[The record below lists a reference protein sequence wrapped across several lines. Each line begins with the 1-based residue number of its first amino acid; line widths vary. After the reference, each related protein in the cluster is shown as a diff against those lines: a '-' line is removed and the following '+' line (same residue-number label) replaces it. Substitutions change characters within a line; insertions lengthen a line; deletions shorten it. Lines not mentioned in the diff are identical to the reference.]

1 MTENDQYKRT
11 ERARNGRWAIGKTGP
26 GCYQVINLDNGG
38 HTYTVTHA
46 GGEWVRMDFIR
57 VNVPST
63 CDCEDY
69 AQRGGRCKHIEAVRL
84 ALEGEPLQV
93 QPLVKSDEA
102 GIRAVFLDGAD
113 LSLTVGGRTACSRC
127 GLSACEHVHAALPH
141 YTRWLWAQAIE
152 GRWPAHRIAQLG
164 IPPAAAQP
172 ALAGVEPWR
181 FMEPV
186 VCGGATLYAAG
197 CTPSASTS
205 WEDGCIVRFPDG
217 DRTSSGHVYV
227 GPLHPDGHTA
237 CLGQAP
243 ACRNGRCDH
252 VERARQI
259 ADRFLN
265 SQSHSPT
272 GSEPPHHSQEVKSM
286 SQEPGPNWDEIK
298 RQLATPFHSY
308 YVGWKAQA
316 TSKDKTRALAVAY
329 IDARTVMDRLDQVVG
344 PGNWSDT
351 YRLISAGD
359 GEFAIECTLAL
370 FGVCKSDVGIAEEED
385 DGSSAS
391 ISKSAYSDALKR
403 AAVKW
408 GIGRYLYRIPKQWV
422 GYDAARKQLTE
433 IPELPA
439 WALPGG
445 TGSTNA
451 TSEGHGSRDNGRGK
465 NTQADT
471 TMSGGDEH
479 SAELEQ
485 ARATVLPFGTR
496 EHPEWKGKPLGE
508 LAALNAELIPWL
520 AESFSPTSEGGRT
533 VQQAAQ
539 VLSRHLAKAA

>member
-11 ERARNGRWAIGKTGP
+11 QRARNGRWAIGKTGQDR
-26 GCYQVINLDNGG
+26 YQVVNLDNGG
-38 HTYTVTHA
+38 HAYTVTHA
-46 GGEWVRMDFIR
+46 GGGRAGD
-57 VNVPST
+57 VPST

-84 ALEGEPLQV
+84 ALEGERLQV
-93 QPLVKSDEA
+93 QPLTVSDEA
-102 GIRAVFLDGAD
+102 GIHATFLDGAD

-127 GLSACEHVHAALPH
+127 GPSACEHVHAALPH

-172 ALAGVEPWR
+172 ALAGIEPWR
-181 FMEPV
+181 FLEPV
-186 VCGGATLYAAG
+186 VCGGATLYAA
-197 CTPSASTS
+197 STS
-205 WEDGCIVRFPDG
+205 WADGCITHFLDG
-217 DRTSSGHVYV
+217 GHVYV

-237 CLGQAP
+237 CLCQAP

-272 GSEPPHHSQEVKSM
+272 ESEPPHHSQEVKSM

-298 RQLATPFHSY
+298 RQLAAPFHSY

-316 TSKDKTRALAVAY
+316 TSKDKTRTLAVAY

-370 FGVCKSDVGIAEEED
+370 FGVYKSDVGIAEEED

-391 ISKSAYSDALKR
+391 VSKSAYSDALKR

-433 IPELPA
+433 TPELPA

-445 TGSTNA
+445 AGSTNA
-451 TSEGHGSRDNGRGK
+451 ASEGHGSKDNGRDK
-465 NTQADT
+465 NAQADAT
-471 TMSGGDEH
+471 ASTNDEH

-485 ARATVLPFGTR
+485 ARAAVLPFGTR
-496 EHPEWKGKPLGE
+496 EHPEWKGKSLGE
-508 LAALNAELIPWL
+508 LETLNAELIPWL

-539 VLSRHLAKAA
+539 MLRRYLARAA

>member
-1 MTENDQYKRT
+1 MTENDQHAKLVSPRT

-26 GCYQVINLDNGG
+26 DRYQVINLDNGG

-46 GGEWVRMDFIR
+46 GGEWA

-93 QPLVKSDEA
+93 QPLVTSDEA
-102 GIRAVFLDGAD
+102 GIRAIFPDGAD

-127 GLSACEHVHAALPH
+127 GLSACEHVHAALPY

-152 GRWPAHRIAQLG
+152 GHWPAHRIAQLG

-172 ALAGVEPWR
+172 ALAGVKPWR

-186 VCGGATLYAAG
+186 VCGGATLYAA
-197 CTPSASTS
+197 STS
-205 WEDGCIVRFPDG
+205 WEDGCIVRFLDG

-243 ACRNGRCDH
+243 VCRNGRCDH

-316 TSKDKTRALAVAY
+316 TSKDKTRAMAVAY

-370 FGVCKSDVGIAEEED
+370 FGVPKSDVGIAEEED

-433 IPELPA
+433 APELPA
-439 WALPGG
+439 WALPDTDQG
-445 TGSTNA
+445 N
-451 TSEGHGSRDNGRGK
+451 GHGKKAVRQAETTRNDGQTSASDGEAADNK
-465 NTQADT
+465 AV
-471 TMSGGDEH
+471 S
-479 SAELEQ
+479 SELEQ